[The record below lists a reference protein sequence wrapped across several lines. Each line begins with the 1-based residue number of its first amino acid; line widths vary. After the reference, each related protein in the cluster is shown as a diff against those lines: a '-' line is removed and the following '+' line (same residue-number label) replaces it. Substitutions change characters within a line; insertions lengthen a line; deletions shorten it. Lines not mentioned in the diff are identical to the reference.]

1 MIRYNYSIIKFIA
14 DPVRN
19 ENINVGLVVF
29 HERFVEVFTLQN
41 RDKLRAVTTS
51 FHLEDLNKFAFN
63 ISQMSSQ
70 LTKEDLLFLF
80 SKGPLYLSG
89 DGYFQIEYKEQ
100 YQNKISNLMD
110 RLINPPNIQ
119 RVIKSRN
126 SKVLTRLKGV
136 FSQEENLISTNLSD
150 IEHHKLVLNY
160 PIDVEKG
167 LKADMLLKNSVYHLT
182 ETIDFSQDNLTKNL
196 ERAALKAVTISEA
209 KNAFGSELKSF
220 IVYSLNYNDE
230 QKNASQ
236 IKLLS
241 DYSANLINLEDP
253 VAVSNYK
260 THIMNAINFKSL

>member
-29 HERFVEVFTLQN
+29 HERFAEVFTLQN

-51 FHLEDLNKFAFN
+51 FHLEDLNKFAFHV
-63 ISQMSSQ
+63 SQMSS
-70 LTKEDLLFLF
+70 LVTKEDLLFLF
-80 SKGPLYLSG
+80 SKGSLYLSG
-89 DGYFQIEYKEQ
+89 DGFFQIEYKEQ
-100 YQNKISNLMD
+100 YQNKISSLMD

-119 RVIKSRN
+119 RAMRPRN
-126 SKVLTRLKGV
+126 SKVLTRLKEV
-136 FSQEENLISTNLSD
+136 FRQEKNLISTNLSD
-150 IEHHKLVLNY
+150 IDY

-182 ETIDFSQDNLTKNL
+182 ETIEFSQDNLTKNL

-209 KNAFGSELKSF
+209 KTAFGPELKSF
-220 IVYSLNYNDE
+220 IVYSLNYKDE
-230 QKNASQ
+230 QKNTSQ

-241 DYSANLINLEDP
+241 DYSTNLINLEDP
-253 VAVSNYK
+253 IAVSNYK
-260 THIMNAINFKSL
+260 THIMNAINFQS